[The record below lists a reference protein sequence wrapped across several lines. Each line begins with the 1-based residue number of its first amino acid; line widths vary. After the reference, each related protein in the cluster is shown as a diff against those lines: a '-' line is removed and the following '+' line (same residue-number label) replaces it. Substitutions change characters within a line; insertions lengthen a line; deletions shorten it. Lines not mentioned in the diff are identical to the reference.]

1 MPATVA
7 TNDWA
12 LAPPIGDPLS
22 SHWKDA
28 PADEVNVTLPP
39 AQKEVGPEAVIVG
52 TNAPMVTLALPLA
65 EQLLRVATTLSDT
78 GVAVP
83 TEKVI
88 DAVPCPVCSVP
99 LPIVHVYVAPATG
112 PPAMLALTTLF
123 AQADDGALIVAGGGA
138 LAVTVVGAEV
148 PVQPFES
155 VTVTL

>member
-1 MPATVA
+1 MTGAHIAGMPIVTEVA
-7 TNDWA
+7 R
-12 LAPPIGDPLS
+12 PLP
-22 SHWKDA
+22 KDR
-28 PADEVNVTLPP
+28 PLVRSL
-39 AQKEVGPEAVIVG
+39 IRR
-52 TNAPMVTLALPLA
+52 LALPLA

-99 LPIVHVYVAPATG
+99 LPTVQVYVAPATG